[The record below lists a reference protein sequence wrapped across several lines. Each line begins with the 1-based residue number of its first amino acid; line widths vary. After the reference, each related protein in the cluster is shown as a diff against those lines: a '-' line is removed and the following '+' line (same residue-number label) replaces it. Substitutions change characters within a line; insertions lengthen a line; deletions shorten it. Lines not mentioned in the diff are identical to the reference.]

1 MAGLGDMVQKAFYL
15 GVGLAS
21 LAKEKATGLSLT
33 ELMSQA
39 QRLADDMV
47 TRGEMTAEEARK
59 YVDDLVQQAQQPT
72 SPEYIPQDNSP
83 KEPRPIEILDENE
96 DPTAEKTDQLK
107 KQVEALEEELRRLK
121 RQ

>member
-1 MAGLGDMVQKAFYL
+1 
-15 GVGLAS
+15 
-21 LAKEKATGLSLT
+21 
-33 ELMSQA
+33 
-39 QRLADDMV
+39 
-47 TRGEMTAEEARK
+47 MTAEEARK
-59 YVDDLVQQAQQPT
+59 YVDDLIQQAQQPT